1 MQLLYGNSCMMNDFY
16 KKELQ
21 CCVYSNEYYNSV
33 SNRSIKKS
41 TLHKLL
47 LNEMAKHRTITGLAK
62 GFFLHKRCNSIAK
75 VTKNSVANKTML
87 FFLSFWVNSYIVAK
101 DFVFAAYTIYG
112 DSEYTNKNFRYEKFP
127 FRIAANPKIP
137 IMNEYYKEVI
147 AAINEK
153 IEQYEV

>member
-1 MQLLYGNSCMMNDFY
+1 MLKIGYLLNVLLFPKLQINKMQLLYGNSCMMNDFY

-101 DFVFAAYTIYG
+101 I
-112 DSEYTNKNFRYEKFP
+112 
-127 FRIAANPKIP
+127 
-137 IMNEYYKEVI
+137 KEVHDM
-147 AAINEK
+147 AKDSLLPHPRLQN
-153 IEQYEV
+153 